1 MGLWLLAPARS
12 LAYAQTPHQRCAR
25 PLWMPSSKR
34 VGFELTRNSM
44 IKEYRILEPTNSLPG
59 NWHQASGNL
68 FGSNPFNYCFG
79 SRQMKLVVAFF
90 LVVFSQLL
98 GTNVYASQ
106 RADSGKV
113 YCVLRQ
119 IQKPHASAGGFV
131 FNKVGLIHHL
141 SNLVRVEDE
150 TEENLYKKLSSTGYL
165 LFLCST
171 APSFL
176 QYPSFANNLF
186 FCRPP
191 SAAGSC
197 RYIVQRVLRI

>member
-44 IKEYRILEPTNSLPG
+44 IKESRILDPTNSLPG
-59 NWHQASGNL
+59 NWHPASGNL

-79 SRQMKLVVAFF
+79 SRQMKLVIAFF
-90 LVVFSQLL
+90 LVFSQLL

-119 IQKPHASAGGFV
+119 IQKPHATAQGLVINKIGFC
-131 FNKVGLIHHL
+131 HHF

-150 TEENLYKKLSSTGYL
+150 NEENLYKKLSSTGSL
-165 LFLCST
+165 LVLCTVTSFHYH
-171 APSFL
+171 PSF
-176 QYPSFANNLF
+176 SNSLF
-186 FCRPP
+186 FCRPI
-191 SAAGSC
+191 SGAGSC
-197 RYIVQRVLRI
+197 RYIANRVLRI